1 MFTSVEQTLA
11 ITGYEVS
18 LDLVNQAQAVLE
30 VFIGKVE
37 ADIDSAYDLA
47 ILGRATAF
55 QAAYM
60 RDNAERIYEQVAVR
74 SIAQTDGGVVMNT
87 DMAAPFIA
95 PMALFAVRNLSWK
108 RSRSV
113 TTGPVFE
120 GYRTEGWTTD

>member
-11 ITGYEVS
+11 TTGYAVT
-18 LDLVNQAQAVLE
+18 LDLVNQAQAVIE

-37 ADIDSAYDLA
+37 ADVDSAYDLA

-74 SIAQTDGGVVMNT
+74 SIAQTDGGVTVNT

-95 PMALFAVRNLSWK
+95 PMAFMAMRNLSWK

-113 TTGPVFE
+113 RTGPVFD
-120 GYRTEGWTTD
+120 GVTTEGWTTN

>member
-11 ITGYEVS
+11 ITGYTVT
-18 LDLVNQAQAVLE
+18 LDQVNQAQAVLE
-30 VFIGKVE
+30 VFLGKVE
-37 ADIDSAYDLA
+37 AEIDSAYDLA

-74 SIAQTDGGVVMNT
+74 SIAQTDGGVTMNT
-87 DMAAPFIA
+87 EMAAPFIA
-95 PMALFAVRNLSWK
+95 PMAFFAMKNLSWK

-113 TTGPVFE
+113 HTGPVFE